1 MVDELFRDL
10 RNRATDFR
18 SLNARV
24 KFVLGGPGDVIL
36 VDARTS
42 PVSVERADGDVD
54 CAIRLT
60 PENLKKLMNGKMDPI
75 LAFTLGK
82 LKVDGSKGL
91 AMKLAA
97 LLEG

>member
-1 MVDELFRDL
+1 MVDELFQTL
-10 RNRATDFR
+10 SGRAAHFR

-24 KFVLGGPGDVIL
+24 KFVLGGPGDTIL
-36 VDARTS
+36 VDARST
-42 PVSVERADGDVD
+42 PVTVERTDGDAD

-60 PENLKKLMNGKMDPI
+60 PENLKRLMNGKMDPV

-91 AMKLAA
+91 AMKLAS
-97 LLEG
+97 LLED